1 MSKLKLKTIK
11 EILSNKNG
19 NTSQK
24 QNEKEQERQEKEDY
38 EAGENAA
45 KNGETCPTSAS
56 QKFKEGFKKK
66 EEETKNKKV
75 NQKMKK

>member
-11 EILSNKNG
+11 EIINKTN
-19 NTSQK
+19 SK
-24 QNEKEQERQEKEDY
+24 ADPKEQQERQEKEDY

-66 EEETKNKKV
+66 EQETKNKKV
-75 NQKMKK
+75 NLKSKK